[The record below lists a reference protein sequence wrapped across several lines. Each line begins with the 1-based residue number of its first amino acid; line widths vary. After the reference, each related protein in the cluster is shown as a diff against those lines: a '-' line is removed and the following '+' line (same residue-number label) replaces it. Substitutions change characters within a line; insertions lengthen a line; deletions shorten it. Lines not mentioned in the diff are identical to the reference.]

1 LGCAEFKV
9 AGWNTYTLIE
19 QAARVP
25 KGSFDFDFSRSGR
38 RHVIEMFDA
47 AVAAGFNSVRTW

>member
-1 LGCAEFKV
+1 M